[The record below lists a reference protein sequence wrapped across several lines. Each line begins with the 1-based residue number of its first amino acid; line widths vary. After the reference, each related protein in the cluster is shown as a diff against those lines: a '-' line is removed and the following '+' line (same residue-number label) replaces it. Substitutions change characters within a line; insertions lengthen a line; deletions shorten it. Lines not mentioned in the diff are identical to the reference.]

1 MEDMSNKRVCV
12 VVLGDIGHSPRM
24 QYHVRS
30 LLQHGCDVDLIG
42 YVDTKPH
49 SSLLQYDKLRIHQLT
64 PVPELGLP
72 TFVRLVTKTIWQFL
86 TLMVALISIRTP
98 EFLLCQNPPAIP
110 TLVCC
115 YYVCCLR
122 KTKLI
127 IDWHNYTHTI
137 LGLVGGAGGE
147 TRQSKGTIYLVQV
160 AKWVEGYYGKR
171 AYGNLCVTKAM
182 RDDLHQNW
190 GIK

>member
-1 MEDMSNKRVCV
+1 MEDLTNKRVCV

-24 QYHVRS
+24 QYHVLS
-30 LLQHGCDVDLIG
+30 LLEHGCDVDLIG

-49 SSLLQYDKLRIHQLT
+49 SSLLQYEKLRIHQLT

-86 TLMVALISIRTP
+86 TLLVALISIRSP

-137 LGLVGGAGGE
+137 LGLTGGGE
-147 TRQSKGTIYLVQV
+147 GRQSKGTIYLVQV

-171 AYGNLCVTKAM
+171 AFGNLCVTKAM
-182 RDDLHQNW
+182 REDLHQNW
-190 GIK
+190 GVK

>member
-1 MEDMSNKRVCV
+1 MEDSSNKRVCV

-30 LLQHGCDVDLIG
+30 LLQQGCDVDLIG
-42 YVDTKPH
+42 YVETQPH
-49 SSLLQYDKLRIHQLT
+49 SSLLQYEKLRIHQLT

-72 TFVRLVTKTIWQFL
+72 TFIRLATKTVWQFL
-86 TLMVALISIRTP
+86 TLLVALISIQTP
-98 EFLLCQNPPAIP
+98 QFLLCQNPPAIP

-137 LGLVGGAGGE
+137 LSLGGS
-147 TRQSKGTIYLVQV
+147 QSKGTVYLVRV
-160 AKWVEGYYGKR
+160 AKWVEKYYGRR
-171 AYGNLCVTKAM
+171 AFGNLCVTKAM
-182 RDDLHQNW
+182 RDDLRQNW
-190 GIK
+190 GVK